1 MIPVRQDRGGTKAE
15 MIDVFDIMGPIMVGP
30 SSSHTA
36 GAVRIGR
43 MARTLLGER
52 PVKAAL
58 HLHGS
63 FAETGVGHG
72 TDKALVAGL
81 LGMAP
86 DDFDIPNSFAVA
98 EERGLKFTFDEID
111 LRDAHPNSVRME
123 VAGESGKCL
132 ALQACST
139 GGGRILVNMIDGVAL
154 SFAGDYNTLIIH
166 NRDDRGHVADV
177 TYALSQ
183 ARVNVANM
191 SLHRNERGGSAIMVI
206 EMDEPVPLPILK
218 LLEELPGILRDTY
231 YEKED

>member
-1 MIPVRQDRGGTKAE
+1 

-43 MARTLLGER
+43 MARTLLGEA
-52 PVKAAL
+52 PVTAAL

-86 DDFDIPNSFAVA
+86 DDLDIPASFEVA
-98 EERGLKFTFDEID
+98 AKQGLKFSFDEVD
-111 LRDAHPNSVRME
+111 LRDAHPNSVKME
-123 VAGESGKCL
+123 VAGASGHRLKM
-132 ALQACST
+132 QASST
-139 GGGRILVNMIDGVAL
+139 GGGRIMVDKLDGVWV
-154 SFAGDYNTLIIH
+154 SFSGDFHTLIVQ
-166 NRDDRGHVADV
+166 NMDNQGNLTDV
-177 TYALSQ
+177 TNALAL

-191 SLHRNERGGSAIMVI
+191 SLHRSSKGGNVMMII
-206 EMDEPVPLPILK
+206 ETDDPVPDPIV
-218 LLEELPGILRDTY
+218 ELIEKQPGILQVIHYRR
-231 YEKED
+231 EI